1 MKIKSLILVISVSI
15 FLLLTERVTASYYI
29 DMLKDLDV
37 KLLCILSYITLPLV
51 AILLVV
57 GGYLLISGTSPERRD
72 SGKGLIINAIIGLSG
87 CAINHGFHTYRRYE
101 GFILERLLGSL
112 TSNIF

>member
-15 FLLLTERVTASYYI
+15 FLLLTECVTASYYI

-72 SGKGLIINAIIGLSG
+72 SGKGLIINAIIGL
-87 CAINHGFHTYRRYE
+87 
-101 GFILERLLGSL
+101 ILVVLLIMVSIHIGDMKDLYWSVCWGV
-112 TSNIF
+112 

>member
-1 MKIKSLILVISVSI
+1 
-15 FLLLTERVTASYYI
+15 
-29 DMLKDLDV
+29 MLKDLDV

-72 SGKGLIINAIIGLSG
+72 SGKGLIINAIIGL
-87 CAINHGFHTYRRYE
+87 
-101 GFILERLLGSL
+101 ILVVLLIMVSIHIGDMKDLYWSVCWGV
-112 TSNIF
+112 